1 MARSYQMLALAA
13 LLPLFVACLPASAA
27 QPASPAPAA
36 APVTASTTASTT
48 TTPQPATPA
57 PAAVAET
64 KQLPATRP
72 GGYRLR
78 KIKGEMAYCREVRPI
93 GTTIPKQEC
102 LTPDALDELL
112 KQGQRQ
118 ANDMLQHLGTCGA
131 AGGNTGCGAN

>member
-13 LLPLFVACLPASAA
+13 LLPLFVADLPASAA

-36 APVTASTTASTT
+36 AAATAPSTASAA
-48 TTPQPATPA
+48 TPRPATPA
-57 PAAVAET
+57 PAAAAET
-64 KQLPATRP
+64 KQLPASKP

-78 KIKGEMAYCREVRPI
+78 KIKGEMAYCRSETPI

-112 KQGQRQ
+112 KQGQRS
-118 ANDMLQHLGTCGA
+118 ADSMLQHLGTCGA
-131 AGGNTGCGAN
+131 AGGNTGCGGN